1 MIPATMAP
9 AELIRILKEIGRGK
23 NAARDLNR
31 DDARALFAAMLA
43 GEVPDLQLGAVLM
56 ALRIKGESLAE
67 LAGFL
72 DACEASYAHLA
83 APAGTVPLVIPAYN
97 GARQLP
103 NLTPLL
109 AHLVA
114 RAGVPVLVQGVT
126 ADPGR
131 VTTYEVLAAMGI
143 SAAGSLAEAQAQ
155 LQARCLAFISID
167 VLAPPLARVLALRR
181 KMGVR
186 SSGHTLAKM
195 LQPFSTP
202 AVRLVSVTH
211 PEYVTRMR
219 EFFTQGGT
227 NAANA
232 LLLRGAEGEAV
243 AHPRREPVIDWLN
256 GMSLETWHA
265 GAAENPPLPE
275 HRDAAVTAAWI
286 NGALAG
292 RHPIPAAIAHQVACC
307 VKAARLVSEQPGRAR
322 DPIL

>member
-1 MIPATMAP
+1 MEAIALT
-9 AELIRILKEIGRGK
+9 RIIKEIGRGK

-31 DDARALFAAMLA
+31 GDARALFAAMLA
-43 GEVPDLQLGAVLM
+43 GEIPDLQMGAVLM
-56 ALRIKGESLAE
+56 ALRIKGESLEE

-72 DACEASYAHLA
+72 EACEACYTHLT

-109 AHLVA
+109 AQLVA
-114 RAGVPVLVQGVT
+114 RAGVPVLVQGVD

-131 VTTYEVLAAMGI
+131 VTTYEVLVAMGI
-143 SAAGSLAEAQAQ
+143 SAARSIAETQAQ
-155 LQARCLAFISID
+155 LSERGLAFVSID
-167 VLAPPLARVLALRR
+167 MLAPPLARLLALRR

-195 LQPFSTP
+195 LQPFTTP

-211 PEYVTRMR
+211 PEYVVRMR
-219 EFFTQGGT
+219 EFYTHY
-227 NAANA
+227 AANA

-243 AHPRREPVIDWLN
+243 VHPRREPSIDWLN
-256 GMSLETWHA
+256 GETVDTWNA
-265 GAAENPPLPE
+265 RADEMPLLPE
-275 HRDAAVTAAWI
+275 SRDAGVTAAWI
-286 NGALAG
+286 NDALAG

-307 VKAARLVSEQPGRAR
+307 VRASR
-322 DPIL
+322 CVTG

>member
-1 MIPATMAP
+1 MEAIALT
-9 AELIRILKEIGRGK
+9 RIIKEIGRGK

-31 DDARALFAAMLA
+31 GDARALFAAMLA
-43 GEVPDLQLGAVLM
+43 GEIPDLQMGAVLM
-56 ALRIKGESLAE
+56 ALRIKGESLEE

-72 DACEASYAHLA
+72 EACEACYTHLT

-109 AHLVA
+109 AQLVA
-114 RAGVPVLVQGVT
+114 RTGVPVLVQGVD

-131 VTTYEVLAAMGI
+131 VTTYEVLVAMGI
-143 SAAGSLAEAQAQ
+143 SAARSITETQAQ
-155 LQARCLAFISID
+155 LSERGLAFVSID
-167 VLAPPLARVLALRR
+167 MLAPPLARLLALRR

-195 LQPFSTP
+195 LQPFTTP

-211 PEYVTRMR
+211 PEYVVRMR
-219 EFFTQGGT
+219 EFYTHY
-227 NAANA
+227 AANA

-243 AHPRREPVIDWLN
+243 VHPRREPSIDWLN
-256 GMSLETWHA
+256 GETVDTWNA
-265 GAAENPPLPE
+265 RADEMPLLPE
-275 HRDAAVTAAWI
+275 SRDAGVTAAWI
-286 NGALAG
+286 NDALAG

-307 VKAARLVSEQPGRAR
+307 VRASR
-322 DPIL
+322 CVTG